1 MIKMKELLNEEAPG
15 FKNRKF
21 GDPLPTLKG
30 MIEKHQKKEK
40 QPLLEGRR
48 QELNIPGDVSDYNR
62 DWSETIKSWVGTYNW
77 DVGPRESDM
86 YDWIDRR
93 HYDQLVLVPFKQHM
107 AKVAAKL
114 NTAAKELD
122 GTYKMWNKLLDKARK
137 KDDKYAAKLGKK

>member
-30 MIEKHQKKEK
+30 MMKNHQTEEKE
-40 QPLLEGRR
+40 PLREGRR

-62 DWSETIKSWVGTYNW
+62 DWSEVIKSWVGQYNW
-77 DVGPRESDM
+77 EVGPRESDM
-86 YDWIDRR
+86 YDWNDRR
-93 HYDQLVLVPFKQHM
+93 LYDQKVLVPFKQHM
-107 AKVAAKL
+107 AKVAAKM

-122 GTYKMWNKLLDKARK
+122 GTYKMWNKLLEKARK
-137 KDDKYAAKLGKK
+137 IDYKNSAKLGK